1 MKSITRKEFIKRS
14 LAVSVGFYGLS
25 HFLLGPQQ
33 LFSRPFHSRNKWL
46 ELPEGFDAF
55 LISEWGQPMSDGL
68 LVPGKPDGMGSFS
81 LGGKTIIVRNHEVS
95 PRDVASGAFGEDYR
109 LLQQLSGED
118 FFDHGFGKNPSL
130 GGTTSL
136 VFNEATGKVEQQFL
150 SLAGTNRNCAGGI
163 TPWNSWIT
171 CEEDVTPKTDGNE
184 TEHGYNFEVP
194 AAAQGLV
201 KPVPLKAMGRFNH
214 EAVSVNPNSGY
225 VYQTED
231 ANDSL
236 IYRFIPNT
244 PGKLAEGGELQAL
257 VIKGKPGFDSRNWEQ
272 QSIKTGESLEVEW
285 ITLDEVESE
294 KNDLRLRGREMG
306 AAVFARGE
314 GMWYGKEEI
323 YFACTNGG
331 EKNLGQVFKYIPSPL
346 EGTASEQ
353 EQPGKLMLFAE
364 SEDRETLKNCDNLTV
379 APWGDVV
386 LCEDHSNAFI
396 RGITPQGN
404 LYNIARNI
412 HSDSELAGLC
422 FSPSGKYLFVNIQ
435 KQGLTLAITGPWES
449 LKPIS

>member
-1 MKSITRKEFIKRS
+1 
-14 LAVSVGFYGLS
+14 
-25 HFLLGPQQ
+25 
-33 LFSRPFHSRNKWL
+33 
-46 ELPEGFDAF
+46 
-55 LISEWGQPMSDGL
+55 
-68 LVPGKPDGMGSFS
+68 
-81 LGGKTIIVRNHEVS
+81 
-95 PRDVASGAFGEDYR
+95 
-109 LLQQLSGED
+109 
-118 FFDHGFGKNPSL
+118 
-130 GGTTSL
+130 
-136 VFNEATGKVEQQFL
+136 
-150 SLAGTNRNCAGGI
+150 
-163 TPWNSWIT
+163 
-171 CEEDVTPKTDGNE
+171 
-184 TEHGYNFEVP
+184 
-194 AAAQGLV
+194 
-201 KPVPLKAMGRFNH
+201 
-214 EAVSVNPNSGY
+214 
-225 VYQTED
+225 
-231 ANDSL
+231 
-236 IYRFIPNT
+236 
-244 PGKLAEGGELQAL
+244 
-257 VIKGKPGFDSRNWEQ
+257 
-272 QSIKTGESLEVEW
+272 
-285 ITLDEVESE
+285 
-294 KNDLRLRGREMG
+294 MG